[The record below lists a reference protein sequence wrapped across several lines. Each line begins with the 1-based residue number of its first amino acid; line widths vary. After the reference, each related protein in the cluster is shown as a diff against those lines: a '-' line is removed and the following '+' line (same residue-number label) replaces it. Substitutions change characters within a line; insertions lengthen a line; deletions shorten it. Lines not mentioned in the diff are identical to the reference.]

1 LKLKLPM
8 TWVLHQKLLMS
19 SLVNEFVDHLI
30 SGTLAEITK
39 NIWKLRAKET
49 WSMVKR
55 VKC

>member
-1 LKLKLPM
+1 MAHIAVTSNEAQGLQALKLKLPM

-39 NIWKLRAKET
+39 NI
-49 WSMVKR
+49 
-55 VKC
+55 